1 MKVWVKSKNLERGRK
16 EGNIRWQGRIIV
28 LKEQVKHGRMVG
40 YQKATKVEDGGEKQ
54 GKKDHKTDF
63 LQLCLDSI

>member
-1 MKVWVKSKNLERGRK
+1 
-16 EGNIRWQGRIIV
+16 
-28 LKEQVKHGRMVG
+28 MVG

>member
-1 MKVWVKSKNLERGRK
+1 M
-16 EGNIRWQGRIIV
+16 

-40 YQKATKVEDGGEKQ
+40 YQKATKVEDGEKNK

-63 LQLCLDSI
+63 LQLCLDGI